1 MKTGIRTKRPGPGP
15 DGVLPLASGLRL
27 AVMRLARRL
36 RQQTEGDV
44 TPSMLSALS
53 TIERHGPM
61 TLSEL
66 AAHERVKPPTVTTIV
81 GRLESAG
88 LSIKDTDLEDRRIS
102 WISLTP
108 EGRRFI
114 EASRSRKT
122 AYLAMR
128 IGKLS
133 AEDQAVLARAVPI
146 LERIVEEER

>member
-1 MKTGIRTKRPGPGP
+1 
-15 DGVLPLASGLRL
+15 
-27 AVMRLARRL
+27 MRLARRL

-81 GRLESAG
+81 GRLEASG
-88 LSIKDTDLEDRRIS
+88 LTARAPDLDDRRIS

-114 EASRSRKT
+114 EASRSKKT
-122 AYLAMR
+122 AYLATR
-128 IGKLS
+128 LGRLS
-133 AEDQAVLARAVPI
+133 AEERSTLARAVTI
-146 LERIVEEER
+146 LERLVQEER